1 MKIKFIII
9 TIYYHIL
16 RIHFMTNFNN
26 FELYYTKNLI
36 HVFNIITGYFFFTQ
50 IIFFM
55 ILRVTSSSKL
65 YIYSSIN
72 YLSINYKIKKTF
84 L

>member
-26 FELYYTKNLI
+26 FKLYYTKNLI
-36 HVFNIITGYFFFTQ
+36 HVFNIITGYFNF
-50 IIFFM
+50 
-55 ILRVTSSSKL
+55 SSLK
-65 YIYSSIN
+65 
-72 YLSINYKIKKTF
+72 
-84 L
+84 